1 MKVIG
6 QGIAYAA
13 LVIGTICLELF
24 APGGAPAALWWAV
37 GIWTFLWIM

>member
-13 LVIGTICLELF
+13 LVAAAVTLTLTGHESGTVWV
-24 APGGAPAALWWAV
+24 GV
-37 GIWTFLWIM
+37 GIWTFLWII